1 LNGKQPFALKQ
12 QLWSVKKSDRGR
24 LFYHT
29 GDEKQVVGIMEIAS
43 DPYPDPKEGRSLS
56 SMSGPPT
63 GLPGL

>member
-1 LNGKQPFALKQ
+1 LNSKQPFALKQ
-12 QLWSVKKSDRGR
+12 QLWSVKKGGRG

-29 GDEKQVVGIMEIAS
+29 GDEKQVVGTMKIAS
-43 DPYPDPKEGRSLS
+43 DHYPDPNEGRSLS

>member
-1 LNGKQPFALKQ
+1 LNGKQPFAPKQ
-12 QLWSVKKSDRGR
+12 QLWSVKKGDRR

-29 GDEKQVVGIMEIAS
+29 GDEKQVVGITEIAS

-56 SMSGPPT
+56 SMSCPPT